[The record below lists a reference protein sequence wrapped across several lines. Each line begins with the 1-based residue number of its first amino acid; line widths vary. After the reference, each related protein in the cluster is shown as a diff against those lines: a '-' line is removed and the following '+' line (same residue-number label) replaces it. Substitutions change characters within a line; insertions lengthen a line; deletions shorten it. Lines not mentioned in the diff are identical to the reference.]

1 MTTMNV
7 NIPAHASAFGL
18 EGPAPRLAEWLARA
32 IIELQS
38 IGLESIGNW
47 LRMPAPAVPEASAQL
62 LRLAEAYDAT
72 QPSYAADLRAAA
84 LMSQRDD

>member
-1 MTTMNV
+1 VTTVIV
-7 NIPAHASAFGL
+7 NIPTYASAFGV

-32 IIELQS
+32 ILELQS
-38 IGLESIGNW
+38 IGDW
-47 LRMPAPAVPEASAQL
+47 LRMPAPAVPEACAQL

-84 LMSQRDD
+84 LMSRRD